1 MLGNEIKRKHLKSAI
16 LDDSMT
22 QRKQLQ
28 RVDRT
33 ERIEKRNDEINV
45 VDDVN
50 SDDDSSRIKIV
61 EHVCSRLL

>member
-1 MLGNEIKRKHLKSAI
+1 
-16 LDDSMT
+16 MT

-50 SDDDSSRIKIV
+50 SDGDSSRIKVV